1 MILHD
6 LKVEL
11 KGSVEELDVD
21 VRGRGEPEFT
31 HPVVPW
37 PQPVKTKSVCS
48 CTALLFRTKIY
59 LEALSRIFLRFCG
72 CDWSCTPVKG
82 MGESRKAKP
91 FSFQG
96 LVKGDGL

>member
-1 MILHD
+1 MILHV

-48 CTALLFRTKIY
+48 CTALLFRTKNLPGSPQQNFPQI
-59 LEALSRIFLRFCG
+59 LWL
-72 CDWSCTPVKG
+72 
-82 MGESRKAKP
+82 
-91 FSFQG
+91 
-96 LVKGDGL
+96 